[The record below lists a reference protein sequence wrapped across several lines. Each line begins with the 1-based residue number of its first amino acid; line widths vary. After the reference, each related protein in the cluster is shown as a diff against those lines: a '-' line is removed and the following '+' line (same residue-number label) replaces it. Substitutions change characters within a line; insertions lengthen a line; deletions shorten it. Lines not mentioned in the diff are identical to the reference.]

1 MPARHWLRGGREYGS
16 EEPVAIDVRKL
27 GASSTPLEEI
37 FVRKRALALWQEG
50 QRLQLEGD
58 LEEAIL
64 LYTRSIAVCPTAEA
78 HTFLGWA
85 YSFKNRLDDA
95 IDECKKAIDVDPS
108 FGNPYNDIGSY
119 LIAQGKGDEA
129 VEWLEKAKAA
139 PRYEARHFPYMNL
152 GRLFAGRGLT
162 DRAIDEFEQ
171 ALQLCP
177 AEATCV
183 AALAYLRRRIN

>member
-1 MPARHWLRGGREYGS
+1 M
-16 EEPVAIDVRKL
+16 
-27 GASSTPLEEI
+27 LEEI

-58 LEEAIL
+58 LDEAIL
-64 LYTRSIAVCPTAEA
+64 MYIQSIAVCPTAEA

-95 IDECKKAIDVDPS
+95 IDECKKAIEVDPS
-108 FGNPYNDIGSY
+108 LGNPYNDIGSY

-129 VEWLEKAKAA
+129 VDWLQKAKAA

-162 DRAIDEFEQ
+162 DRAIEEFEQ
-171 ALQLCP
+171 ALQLSP
-177 AEATCV
+177 GEATCQ

>member
-1 MPARHWLRGGREYGS
+1 
-16 EEPVAIDVRKL
+16 VR
-27 GASSTPLEEI
+27 EEI

-50 QRLQLEGD
+50 QRLQLEGE
-58 LEEAIL
+58 LEEAII

-95 IDECKKAIDVDPS
+95 IGECKKAIAVDPS

-119 LIAQGKGDEA
+119 LIAQGRGDEA
-129 VEWLEKAKAA
+129 IGWLEQAKTAT
-139 PRYEARHFPYMNL
+139 RYEARHFPYMNL

-162 DRAIDEFEQ
+162 DRAIGEFEQ
-171 ALQLCP
+171 ALRLCP
-177 AEATCV
+177 NEPTCV

>member
-1 MPARHWLRGGREYGS
+1 
-16 EEPVAIDVRKL
+16 VV
-27 GASSTPLEEI
+27 LEEL

-50 QRLQLEGD
+50 QRLQLDGE
-58 LEEAIL
+58 LEEAIV

-85 YSFKNRLDDA
+85 YSFKNELDQA
-95 IDECKKAIDVDPS
+95 IDECKKAIAVDPS

-119 LIAQGKGDEA
+119 LIAQGKSEEA
-129 VEWLEKAKAA
+129 MDWLEKAKAA

-171 ALQLCP
+171 ALQLSP
-177 AEATCV
+177 GEETCV

>member
-1 MPARHWLRGGREYGS
+1 
-16 EEPVAIDVRKL
+16 V
-27 GASSTPLEEI
+27 LEEI
-37 FVRKRALALWQEG
+37 FVRQRALALWQEG
-50 QRLQLEGD
+50 QRLQLEGE
-58 LEEAIL
+58 LEEAMDM
-64 LYTRSIAVCPTAEA
+64 YARSIAICPTAEA

-95 IDECKKAIDVDPS
+95 IAECKKAIAVDPT

-129 VEWLEKAKAA
+129 IEWLEQAKRA
-139 PRYEARHFPYMNL
+139 PRYEPRHFPYMNL

-162 DRAIDEFEQ
+162 DRAIEEFEQ
-171 ALQLCP
+171 ALILCP
-177 AEATCV
+177 GEATCE

>member
-1 MPARHWLRGGREYGS
+1 
-16 EEPVAIDVRKL
+16 V
-27 GASSTPLEEI
+27 LEEI

-58 LEEAIL
+58 LDEAIL
-64 LYTRSIAVCPTAEA
+64 LYTQSIEVCPTAEA

-95 IDECKKAIDVDPS
+95 IDECKKAIAVDPS
-108 FGNPYNDIGSY
+108 LGNPYNDIGSY

-129 VEWLEKAKAA
+129 VDWLQKAKDAT
-139 PRYEARHFPYMNL
+139 RYEARHFPYMNL

-162 DRAIDEFEQ
+162 DRAIEEFEH
-171 ALQLCP
+171 ALHLCP
-177 AEATCV
+177 GEATCV
-183 AALAYLRRRIN
+183 AALTYLRRRIN

>member
-1 MPARHWLRGGREYGS
+1 
-16 EEPVAIDVRKL
+16 V
-27 GASSTPLEEI
+27 LEEI

-58 LEEAIL
+58 LDEAIL
-64 LYTRSIAVCPTAEA
+64 LYTQSIAVCPTAEA

-95 IDECKKAIDVDPS
+95 IDECKKAIAVDPS
-108 FGNPYNDIGSY
+108 LGNPYNDIGSY

-129 VEWLEKAKAA
+129 MDWLEKAKDAG
-139 PRYEARHFPYMNL
+139 RYEARHFPYMNL

-162 DRAIDEFEQ
+162 DRAIAEFEQ
-171 ALQLCP
+171 ALHLCP
-177 AEATCV
+177 GEATCV
-183 AALAYLRRRIN
+183 AALTYLRRRIN

>member
-1 MPARHWLRGGREYGS
+1 M
-16 EEPVAIDVRKL
+16 
-27 GASSTPLEEI
+27 LEEI

-58 LEEAIL
+58 LDEAIA
-64 LYTRSIAVCPTAEA
+64 LYTQSIAVCPTAEA

-85 YSFKNRLDDA
+85 YSFQNRLEDA
-95 IDECKKAIDVDPS
+95 IDECKKAIAVDPS
-108 FGNPYNDIGSY
+108 LGNPYNDIGSY

-129 VEWLEKAKAA
+129 VDWLQKAKGA

-162 DRAIDEFEQ
+162 DRAIEEFEQ
-171 ALQLCP
+171 ALALCP
-177 AEATCV
+177 GEATCV